1 MTRIRYAATA
11 ALLGTVLVAPPHDTA
26 ASLPVPATVDVVG
39 QPSTADRVAVL
50 VPGVGTTPENLA
62 RTTGAMARALYASA
76 ARLGGP
82 GEVAVVAWL
91 GYRPPEGLGLEAAR
105 ESSARAGAP
114 ALARYVTRLVA
125 GRPDVRVTLIGHS
138 YGAIVIGLAAPGLPP
153 QVTDLVALGA
163 PGMGVDRA
171 ADLDTTAR
179 VWAAESPRD
188 WIRFVPG
195 VRLLRLGLGT
205 HPADDSFGAAPL
217 PVDGVD
223 GHPDYLTEGSAT
235 LDAVAGIVA
244 EGRS

>member
-11 ALLGTVLVAPPHDTA
+11 ALLGAVLVAPPHDAA
-26 ASLPVPATVDVVG
+26 ASLPVSATLDVVG
-39 QPSTADRVAVL
+39 QPSTADHIAVL
-50 VPGVGTTPENLA
+50 VPGVGTTPRNLS

-76 ARLGGP
+76 APRTGP

-105 ESSARAGAP
+105 ESSAEAGAP
-114 ALARYVTRLVA
+114 ALSRFVTELVA

-138 YGAIVIGLAAPGLPP
+138 YGAVVIGLAAHTLPA
-153 QVTDLVALGA
+153 QVTDLVTLGA
-163 PGMGVDRA
+163 PGMGADRA
-171 ADLDTTAR
+171 ADLRTTAR
-179 VWAAESPRD
+179 VWAAQSPHD

-195 VRLLRLGLGT
+195 IRLFHLGLGT
-205 HPADDSFGAAPL
+205 HPADSSFGAQPL

-223 GHPDYLTEGSAT
+223 GHPDYLTDGSAT

-244 EGRS
+244 VGS